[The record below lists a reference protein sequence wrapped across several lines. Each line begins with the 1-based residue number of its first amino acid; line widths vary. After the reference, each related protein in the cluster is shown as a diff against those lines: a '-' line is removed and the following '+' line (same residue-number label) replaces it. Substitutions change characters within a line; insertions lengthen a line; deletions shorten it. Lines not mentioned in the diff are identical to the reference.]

1 MGVGYRKRRRESDLR
16 AIEVVQGTDGQW
28 LVVRW
33 DGGVVQVK
41 DSQRFIRRGVEEVGL
56 CGETRWLRC

>member
-41 DSQRFIRRGVEEVGL
+41 DGQWFIRRGAEEVGL